1 MHLLPPGP
9 QPLAVIQEEVTI
21 LVSLFDPLDPKKFPE
36 PKEVHPSS
44 TIKFLSVHPHQE
56 ITSFY
61 KDKFPKEVF

>member
-9 QPLAVIQEEVTI
+9 QPLAAIQEEVTI

-36 PKEVHPSS
+36 PKEVQGPKQHN
-44 TIKFLSVHPHQE
+44 FLSVHPHQE

-61 KDKFPKEVF
+61 KDQFPKEVF